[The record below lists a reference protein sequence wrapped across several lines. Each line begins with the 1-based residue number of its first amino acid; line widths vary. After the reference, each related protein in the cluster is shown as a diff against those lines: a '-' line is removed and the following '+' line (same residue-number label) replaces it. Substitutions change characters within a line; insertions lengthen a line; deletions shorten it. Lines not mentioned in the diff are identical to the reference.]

1 MKALVLESK
10 RHAVLRDIDLP
21 QTLGEGDVRIAMRA
35 VGICGSDLH
44 YYLHGAIGPFVVREP
59 MVLGHEGSG
68 VVVEAGKAV
77 TNLKPGDRVCME
89 PGIPQWNSRAARL
102 GLYNLDPS
110 VRFWA
115 TPPVHGCLAPEVV
128 HPADLTFRLPDS
140 VSFAEG
146 AFVEPLAVGLQ
157 AATKARIAPGQVG
170 VVLGAGTIG
179 MMTAL
184 AALAA
189 GCSDIIITDVQQEKL
204 DIAARYP
211 GLHPVNVAKEDAVAA
226 VRKLTDGWG
235 ADVVFE
241 ASGHARAFD
250 NILDFACPGGCLVLI
265 GMPERPVSLDVVA
278 ASVKELRIET
288 VFRYA
293 NIFPRAVALLASGKI
308 DVKPLIS
315 RTFPFEQSV
324 EAFAFAAQGQ
334 PDVVKTQIVFPGAE
348 G

>member
-10 RHAVLRDIDLP
+10 QHAVLRDIDLP
-21 QTLGEGDVRIAMRA
+21 TTVGDHDVKIAMRT

-68 VVVEAGKAV
+68 VVIAAGRAV
-77 TNLKPGDRVCME
+77 TNLRPGDRVCME

-115 TPPVHGCLAPEVV
+115 TPPVHGCLTPEVV
-128 HPADLTFRLPDS
+128 HPADLTFRLPGN

-157 AATKARIAPGQVG
+157 AATKAHIQPGQIG

-189 GCSDIIITDVQQEKL
+189 GCSDVIITDVQQEKL
-204 DIAARYP
+204 DIAAQYP
-211 GLHPVNVAKEDAVAA
+211 GIHPVNVAREDLVAA
-226 VRKLTDGWG
+226 VKKLTDGWG

-241 ASGHARAFD
+241 ASGHMRAFD
-250 NILDFACPGGCLVLI
+250 NILDLPCPGGTVVLI
-265 GMPERPVSLDVVA
+265 GMPEKPVAFDVVA

-308 DVKPLIS
+308 NVRPLIS
-315 RTFPFEQSV
+315 RTFPFAQSV
-324 EAFAFAAQGQ
+324 EAFQFAAQGA
-334 PDVVKTQIVFPGAE
+334 PDVVKTQIVFPGAD
-348 G
+348 

>member
-1 MKALVLESK
+1 MRALVLESK
-10 RHAVLRDIDLP
+10 QHAVLREIDLP
-21 QTLGEGDVRIAMRA
+21 SAVGDYDVKIAMRT

-59 MVLGHEGSG
+59 MVLGHEGAG
-68 VVVEAGKAV
+68 VVVAAGRAV
-77 TNLKPGDRVCME
+77 SSLKPGDRVCME

-102 GLYNLDPS
+102 GMYNLDPA

-115 TPPVHGCLAPEVV
+115 TPPVHGCLTPEVV
-128 HPADLTFRLPDS
+128 HPADLTFRLPDN

-189 GCSDIIITDVQQEKL
+189 GCSDVIITDVQQEKL
-204 DIAARYP
+204 DIAAQYE
-211 GLHPVNVAKEDAVAA
+211 GLHPVNVAHSDPVAA
-226 VRKLTDGWG
+226 VKTLTDGWG

-241 ASGHARAFD
+241 ASGHMRAFD
-250 NILDFACPGGCLVLI
+250 NIFDLPCPGGAIVLI
-265 GMPERPVSLDVVA
+265 GMPERPVAFDVVA

-324 EAFAFAAQGQ
+324 EAFQFAAQGA
-334 PDVVKTQIVFPGAE
+334 PDVIKTQIAFPGAD
-348 G
+348 